1 MTFCSRYSP
10 PKKASGARRNV
21 EIQSLAGEHGVA
33 ASANFPL
40 LLLSPCWQRFNTIGA
55 IAGLTTGLLASIGL
69 ILAGPTV
76 TGIDSPE
83 NNHHLI
89 HARPWYPL
97 EKPGIP
103 SVPLSFR
110 SCGRRHP
117 AERTIRSEEKSH
129 ELQVRA
135 KIGPWTPRERSW
147 IDAGIPPAV
156 TALLTVVGRI
166 DGLIHAHALL
176 RALAD
181 IYAD

>member
-1 MTFCSRYSP
+1 MLKYNPSP
-10 PKKASGARRNV
+10 AK
-21 EIQSLAGEHGVA
+21 EHERERD
-33 ASANFPL
+33 NNL
-40 LLLSPCWQRFNTIGA
+40 LLPTLAWGGCIRQFSPSAAFAFLAA
-55 IAGLTTGLLASIGL
+55 IQHDRAVAGLTTGLLASIGL

-83 NNHHLI
+83 TNHHLI

-97 EKPGIP
+97 ENPGIP

-135 KIGPWTPRERSW
+135 KIGPWTLRKRSW

-166 DGLIHAHALL
+166 DGLIHAHTLL